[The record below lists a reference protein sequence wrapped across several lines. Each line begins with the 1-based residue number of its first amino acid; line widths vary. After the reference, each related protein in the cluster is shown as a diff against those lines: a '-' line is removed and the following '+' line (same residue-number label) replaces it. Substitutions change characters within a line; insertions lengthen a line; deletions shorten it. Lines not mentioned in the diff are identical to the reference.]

1 MAKISTRYVCQSC
14 GYNAPR
20 WIGKCPE
27 CGAFNTFAEEKVAPT
42 PRGASSFAP
51 STSRGVYRGTS
62 VSRPQSLSATSSS
75 QRARLSTDIPEF
87 DRVLGGGLVPGSLV
101 LIGGDPGIG
110 KSTLLLEAAVR
121 LAAKHGIGI
130 YASGEESAEQI
141 RLRAD
146 RLGLRSDN
154 LLLLAETDLS
164 VIESHIRDVKPSF
177 AILDSVQTV
186 SHPALDSA
194 AGTLTQVR
202 EVATAMQRVAKEDG
216 VPVFLVGH
224 VNKEGNLAGPRALE
238 HIVDAVLQL
247 EGDENYNF
255 RILRATKNRFG
266 STNEMGVFEMT
277 ERGMEGVS
285 NPSELF
291 LSERQSQSPGSVV
304 VATVE
309 GSRPLLV
316 EVQALCAPSYFT
328 SPRRTVTGADF
339 NRVNV
344 ALAVIEK
351 RLGMR
356 LGDMD
361 VYVNVVGGIRVL
373 EPALD
378 LGIALAVI
386 SSLHDAPL
394 PPDVCVFG
402 EVGLAGEVRAVSH
415 ADRRAME
422 AERLGFKKCV
432 LPRVSAQKL
441 SAKDGL
447 KLVAAATLHDAVESL
462 LPQVLEGRR
471 RTKNDSPQSKKNESA
486 PRALQARDGEGRSA
500 SRLSNQPVSS
510 TRLSNNRSKNDLNKN
525 GNHEN
530 SYSEDD
536 TEDFSRSIYERDD
549 ENGAN
554 WLDNS

>member
-1 MAKISTRYVCQSC
+1 MARISTRYVCQSC
-14 GYNAPR
+14 GYEAPR
-20 WIGKCPE
+20 WVGKCPE
-27 CGAFNTFAEEKVAPT
+27 CAAFNTFAEEKVTPV
-42 PRGASSFAP
+42 PRGAASRAPAASSTR
-51 STSRGVYRGTS
+51 SGSL
-62 VSRPQSLSATSSS
+62 SRPQALSATGVS
-75 QRARLSTDIPEF
+75 QRARLSTDVPEL

-146 RLGLRSDN
+146 RLGLHSDN

-164 VIESHIRDVKPSF
+164 VIESHIRDAKPAF

-194 AGTLTQVR
+194 PGTLTQVR
-202 EVATAMQRVAKEDG
+202 EVATAMQRVAKEGG

-277 ERGMEGVS
+277 ERGMQSVQ

-291 LSERQSQSPGSVV
+291 LSERHSQSPGSVV

-361 VYVNVVGGIRVL
+361 VYVNVVGGVRVV

-386 SSLHDAPL
+386 SSLHDAPV

-415 ADRRAME
+415 GDRRAME
-422 AERLGFKKCV
+422 ASRLGFNQCV
-432 LPRVSAQKL
+432 LPRASAQKL

-447 KLVAAATLHDAVESL
+447 KLIAAATLHDAVESL
-462 LPQVLEGRR
+462 LPQVLGGTRRSNKKRENDQSSPGLQGRR
-471 RTKNDSPQSKKNESA
+471 FATKTQMDRQ
-486 PRALQARDGEGRSA
+486 
-500 SRLSNQPVSS
+500 SS
-510 TRLSNNRSKNDLNKN
+510 TQLEDKDLNGSKD
-525 GNHEN
+525 ER
-530 SYSEDD
+530 
-536 TEDFSRSIYERDD
+536 DFSESNTD
-549 ENGAN
+549 
-554 WLDNS
+554 WLGNS